1 MDFDAAMAAHADW
14 KVNLRIAMETRA
26 HVDVERASSDCNCAL
41 GRWLHGEAKSRLA
54 GDRTYLQCVEAH
66 RDFHKSAGEIAV
78 AINRG
83 DTATAARLLEGGS
96 PFSTASLQVA
106 VAIRRLKT
114 AVPA

>member
-26 HVDVERASSDCNCAL
+26 QVDVARASSDCNCAL
-41 GRWLHGEAKSRLA
+41 GRWLHGEAKSRLS
-54 GDRTYLQCVEAH
+54 GDRSYLQCVEAH
-66 RDFHKSAGEIAV
+66 RDFHESAGEIAV

-83 DTATAARLLEGGS
+83 DTAAAARMLDGGS
-96 PFSTASLQVA
+96 SFSSASLRVA